1 MWNLFDLTV
10 VVSCNVLFLVAV
22 FMQHG
27 PLKNID
33 ETMEQVVMLVW
44 CIWQIF
50 RLALIAKK
58 QQQARTNAMTLIN
71 FENIVVDTEF
81 GTHKSIHLE
90 DQDEV
95 VFQSMATES
104 DASKSKVRNRRSV
117 VQKQTE
123 LKEFKPRQK
132 EPIEA
137 PSPRVVVFEDDEL

>member
-1 MWNLFDLTV
+1 
-10 VVSCNVLFLVAV
+10 
-22 FMQHG
+22 MQHG
-27 PLKNID
+27 ALKNID
-33 ETMEQVVMLVW
+33 ETVEEVVMLVW
-44 CIWQIF
+44 CVWQIF

-81 GTHKSIHLE
+81 GTSHRSIHLE

-117 VQKQTE
+117 VQKSTE
-123 LKEFKPRQK
+123 LKEFKPRPK

-137 PSPRVVVFEDDEL
+137 QSPRVVVFQDEEL